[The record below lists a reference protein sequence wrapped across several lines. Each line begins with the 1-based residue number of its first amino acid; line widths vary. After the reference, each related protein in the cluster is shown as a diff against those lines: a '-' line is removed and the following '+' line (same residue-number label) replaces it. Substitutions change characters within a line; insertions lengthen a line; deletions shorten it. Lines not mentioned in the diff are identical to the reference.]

1 MKYLYFS
8 APWCGPCRMFG
19 PIMEEVSKEIPVQKV
34 NVDDE
39 NDLAMQYGVRSVPTI
54 VLVNESG
61 KELSRHVGVQ
71 QKSMVLE
78 NYKSFIR

>member
-19 PIMEEVSKEIPVQKV
+19 PIMEQVAQEIPVQKV

-39 NDLAMQYGVRSVPTI
+39 NSLATQYAVRSVPTI
-54 VLVNESG
+54 VLVDQNG
-61 KELSRHVGVQ
+61 TELSRHVGIQ

-78 NYKSFIR
+78 NYNKFNR

>member
-19 PIMEEVSKEIPVQKV
+19 PIMEEIAKEIPVQKV
-34 NVDDE
+34 NVDE
-39 NDLAMQYGVRSVPTI
+39 QNDLAMQYSVRSVPTI

-78 NYKSFIR
+78 NYKSFSK

>member
-1 MKYLYFS
+1 
-8 APWCGPCRMFG
+8 MFG
-19 PIMEEVSKEIPVQKV
+19 PIMEEIAKEIPVQKV
-34 NVDDE
+34 NVDE
-39 NDLAMQYGVRSVPTI
+39 QNDLAMQYSVRSVPTI

-78 NYKSFIR
+78 NYKSFTR

>member
-54 VLVNESG
+54 VLVNENG

-78 NYKSFIR
+78 NYKSFSK

>member
-1 MKYLYFS
+1 VKYLYFS

-54 VLVNESG
+54 VLVNENG

-78 NYKSFIR
+78 NYKSFSK

>member
-19 PIMEEVSKEIPVQKV
+19 PIMEEISKEIPVQKV
-34 NVDDE
+34 NVDE
-39 NDLAMQYGVRSVPTI
+39 QNDLAMQYGVRSVPTI

-71 QKSMVLE
+71 QKSKVFE
-78 NYKSFIR
+78 NYKSFSK

>member
-19 PIMEEVSKEIPVQKV
+19 PIMEEVSKEIPVQKI

-78 NYKSFIR
+78 NYKNFTR

>member
-1 MKYLYFS
+1 
-8 APWCGPCRMFG
+8 MFG

-78 NYKSFIR
+78 NYKSFSK

>member
-1 MKYLYFS
+1 
-8 APWCGPCRMFG
+8 
-19 PIMEEVSKEIPVQKV
+19 MEEVSKEIPVQKV

-71 QKSMVLE
+71 QKLMVLE
-78 NYKSFIR
+78 NYKNFTR

>member
-19 PIMEEVSKEIPVQKV
+19 PIMEEIAKEIPVQKV
-34 NVDDE
+34 NVDE
-39 NDLAMQYGVRSVPTI
+39 QNDLAMQYSVRSVPTI

-78 NYKSFIR
+78 NYKSFTR

>member
-8 APWCGPCRMFG
+8 APWCGPCKAFG
-19 PIMEEVSKEIPVQKV
+19 PIMEEIAKEISVQKV

-39 NDLAMQYGVRSVPTI
+39 NDLAMQYAIRSVPTI
-54 VLVNESG
+54 VLVDQNG
-61 KELSRHVGVQ
+61 TELSRHVGIQ

-78 NYKSFIR
+78 NYNKFNR

>member
-1 MKYLYFS
+1 
-8 APWCGPCRMFG
+8 MFG

-54 VLVNESG
+54 VLVNENG

-78 NYKSFIR
+78 NYKSFSK

>member
-1 MKYLYFS
+1 
-8 APWCGPCRMFG
+8 MFG

-71 QKSMVLE
+71 QKLMVLE
-78 NYKSFIR
+78 NYKNFTR